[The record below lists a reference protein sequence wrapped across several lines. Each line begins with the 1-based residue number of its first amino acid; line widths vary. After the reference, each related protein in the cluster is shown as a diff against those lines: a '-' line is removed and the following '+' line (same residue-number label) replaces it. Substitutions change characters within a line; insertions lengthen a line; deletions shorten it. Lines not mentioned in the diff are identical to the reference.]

1 MIATI
6 LQLVGLASISLGLGL
21 FILPLGIIAVGASC
35 LLIGLAIEKG
45 Q

>member
-21 FILPLGIIAVGASC
+21 FILPLGIIAAGASC
-35 LLIGLAIEKG
+35 VLIGLAIEKG